1 MIFGG
6 FSRATFAVAVTF
18 VATLPAGADFKDKGP
33 INYTVDGATASG
45 YFKVVTEAI
54 NGLIR
59 ETYPGSAATYKPGS
73 PAGGILN
80 ISRGQSDFDFQ
91 RRPTRNRLRARRQAA
106 VHGIAQGQVQ
116 LRHAAASGAGDAQP
130 DDQGVG
136 RSPRHQV
143 VRRYRREEAADA
155 AACEPDRQS
164 SVDGGAC
171 MSRCSTC
178 MASRR
183 PR

>member
-6 FSRATFAVAVTF
+6 FVRVAFAVAATSWATF
-18 VATLPAGADFKDKGP
+18 PAGADFKEKGP

-80 ISRGQSDFDFQ
+80 ISRGQSDFTFTGG
-91 RRPTRNRLRARRQAA
+91 PPEI
-106 VHGIAQGQVQ
+106 VHA
-116 LRHAAASGAGDAQP
+116 L
-130 DDQGVG
+130 
-136 RSPRHQV
+136 
-143 VRRYRREEAADA
+143 
-155 AACEPDRQS
+155 
-164 SVDGGAC
+164 DGKPPFTESLKGKFN
-171 MSRCSTC
+171 
-178 MASRR
+178 
-183 PR
+183 